1 MEEQEQKPS
10 LLSKLKRFVR
20 ECGRVIKVTKKPD
33 KFEFKTIVK
42 VSAIGIAVIGFIGF
56 IVSMIKQIF
65 FS

>member
-1 MEEQEQKPS
+1 M
-10 LLSKLKRFVR
+10 LSKLKRFVR